1 MKYRYVLSSVSLV
14 FCVMSPSAHTHWG
27 LDRLMTRMIMHF
39 MNAWMAIKGAHWI
52 DWCVSLLQHLLRL
65 VDTQMRHGSV
75 HSYLMRIFF
84 SCIQLQLLLCFFSF
98 LYISLTIVLLHDVCS
113 RPFLDVYIFLD
124 CISLNSVYG
133 VVYNVHF
140 SMEFN
145 RVQNV
150 QCERVNECVPVGVSN
165 DACPIEGG

>member
-1 MKYRYVLSSVSLV
+1 
-14 FCVMSPSAHTHWG
+14 
-27 LDRLMTRMIMHF
+27 
-39 MNAWMAIKGAHWI
+39 MAIKGAHLI
-52 DWCVSLLQHLLRL
+52 DWCVSLLQHLLSL

-75 HSYLMRIFF
+75 NLYSMRIFF
-84 SCIQLQLLLCFFSF
+84 SCIQLQLLLCFFF
-98 LYISLTIVLLHDVCS
+98 LHFSLTIVLLLDVCS

-133 VVYNVHF
+133 VVYDVHF
-140 SMEFN
+140 GMEFN

-165 DACPIEGG
+165 DACPIERREREADHRHEEDDDGE